1 MLLVYEAENLIDGQL
16 ALDELRA
23 GGLQAVMKGQYLSG
37 AVGELPTAGL
47 ISIWITEPLHE
58 QRALDL
64 IAGYESDKR
73 REHPPAP
80 CDNCGEIVEGN
91 FGRCWNCSAW
101 LNRESD

>member
-47 ISIWITEPLHE
+47 VTLWIEEPLHE

-64 IAGYESDKR
+64 IAGYERDKR
-73 REHPPAP
+73 REKPPVP
-80 CDNCGEIVEGN
+80 CASCGEIIDGN
-91 FGRCWNCSAW
+91 FGRCWNCNAW
-101 LNRESD
+101 IESD